1 MILVGHMIRQI
12 FTTFLKIL
20 MSSLEKDTWNKCEIV
35 VSGKWKFNFE
45 LIRNLPPPWLPPTT
59 MSSSARLLSFSTCT
73 LCHIW
78 CQINCSGSLYQY
90 GITDLSS
97 NTCLLTVGR
106 KSFFPNI
113 SRHFFFS
120 LYSSQCLSLTMETK
134 DSSYIL
140 QIQWFQRLHCLITGA
155 TNIFSNIVHYPVS
168 HWVLFW

>member
-113 SRHFFFS
+113 SRHFFFWF
-120 LYSSQCLSLTMETK
+120 K
-134 DSSYIL
+134 YIFAKELMHMPKKTLMHLHDWHKHLEAWL
-140 QIQWFQRLHCLITGA
+140 QH
-155 TNIFSNIVHYPVS
+155 
-168 HWVLFW
+168 